1 MPGIPRTITARN
13 RSEPYLYIPDA
24 RLRLGD
30 ASSASAGRRI
40 EVPPTAI
47 PLAVATASYDWGP
60 VAWKLLIVGGGWVS
74 WESKPARLRSS
85 SPGLAGH
92 IRSASLPREGRPLV
106 RLDDEQGAFA
116 LARQVLDELGLRAE
130 VG

>member
-1 MPGIPRTITARN
+1 MAVTA
-13 RSEPYLYIPDA
+13 
-24 RLRLGD
+24 
-30 ASSASAGRRI
+30 
-40 EVPPTAI
+40 
-47 PLAVATASYDWGP
+47 ASYNRGA

-74 WESKPARLRSS
+74 WESKPARLKSS
-85 SPGLAGH
+85 SPELAGQ

-116 LARQVLDELGLRAE
+116 LTVAVLEELGLRAE